1 MLIRNLTKLTG
12 RLAVVSV
19 VVTGGNAALAADDQ
33 FDTPE
38 MKAAD
43 ILFQRQSPKAIPAFR
58 EIIRKQP
65 DNWKAHQRL
74 GAALAGQVDSEKG
87 GKPSDYETAILEEKQ
102 AIKLNDKYFLPHVTL
117 GQIYSNQQ
125 KFEDAVK
132 EFKLAIQ
139 KKPDSYR
146 SHLDLGVAYTYLDQN
161 SNAIDAY
168 EAASK
173 IKPEEAVPHLN
184 LGVLYQSKGDYE
196 KAITH
201 EKKAI
206 ELNPKIA
213 EAHINLANIYA
224 EQNKPDEAL
233 DSFKAA
239 LKLNPNQPFAMSGVG
254 WMLAKKGDYAEAI
267 SQQRKVLKQYGTFSV
282 ARSRLAQALAEQGNK
297 AEAEKEF
304 KACMAEKPKPNP
316 VCMVEYGKYLQGAG
330 RNEEAKN
337 LYKGAL
343 QQLPNYK
350 PAQDALA
357 SLGDK

>member
-1 MLIRNLTKLTG
+1 MIRNLTKFAG
-12 RLAVVSV
+12 AVAVVSV
-19 VVTGGNAALAADDQ
+19 VVTGGNAAFAADDQ

-43 ILFQRQSPKAIPAFR
+43 VLFQKQSPKAIAAFR

-65 DNWKAHQRL
+65 ENWKAHQRL
-74 GAALAGQVDSEKG
+74 GAALAGQVDAHSAKL
-87 GKPSDYETAILEEKQ
+87 SDYENAILEEKQ

-132 EFKLAIQ
+132 EFKMAIQ

-161 SNAIDAY
+161 DNAIDAY
-168 EAASK
+168 KKAAEL
-173 IKPEEAVPHLN
+173 KPDEAVPFLN
-184 LGVLYQSKGDYE
+184 LGVLYQSKGDYAN
-196 KAITH
+196 AIAS
-201 EKKAI
+201 EKKSI
-206 ELNPKIA
+206 ELNPKVA
-213 EAHINLANIYA
+213 ESHINLANIYA
-224 EQNKPDEAL
+224 EQNKPDEAIE
-233 DSFKAA
+233 SFKNA
-239 LKLNPNQPFAMSGVG
+239 LKINPDQPFAMSGVG
-254 WMLAKKGDYAEAI
+254 WMLAKKGDYPAAI
-267 SQQRKVLKQYGTFSV
+267 SQQRKVLKQFQTFSV

-297 AEAEKEF
+297 SEAEKEF

-316 VCMVEYGKYLQGAG
+316 ICMVEYGKYLQGAG
-330 RNEEAKN
+330 RNDEARN

-343 QQLPNYK
+343 EQLPSYK

-357 SLGDK
+357 SLGGK